1 MVEENINQEFRL
13 KSIDKT
19 RTYFL
24 EEIKQNQLMSK
35 KHKMV
40 STTINYIEQFLV
52 LASTFT

>member
-40 STTINYIEQFLV
+40 STTINYIEQFPV